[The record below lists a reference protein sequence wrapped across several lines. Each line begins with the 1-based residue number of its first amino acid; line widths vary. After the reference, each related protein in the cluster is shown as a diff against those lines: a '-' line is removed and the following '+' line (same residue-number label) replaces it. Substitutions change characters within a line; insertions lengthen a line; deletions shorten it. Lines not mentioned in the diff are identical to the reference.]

1 MRGTLGRR
9 RIATTALRCSCV
21 ARRSNWSRTPTPTAA
36 LRRIY
41 DAFTRTRSDERGCNW
56 RATIYSC
63 SHSLKRV
70 ERAFCTTR
78 RLLFKFAFFQLIES
92 IVFNNA
98 TSRILHLLKLC
109 CIIHYLA
116 TIEIAHRQY
125 FECVENAGGKKIQ
138 IKSK

>member
-1 MRGTLGRR
+1 MQQRLYDAAVLHDD
-9 RIATTALRCSCV
+9 RIDRAHRLQLLLC
-21 ARRSNWSRTPTPTAA
+21 
-36 LRRIY
+36 
-41 DAFTRTRSDERGCNW
+41 DAFTTRSHGPDPNERGCNW

-98 TSRILHLLKLC
+98 TSRILHLLIKLC

-116 TIEIAHRQY
+116 TIEIAHCQY